1 MGVYGGGLSPLE
13 QQSCTPYGSDPI
25 HSACD
30 PVQLVAETKTE
41 NKIKILT

>member
-13 QQSCTPYGSDPI
+13 PYGSDPI
-25 HSACD
+25 HSPCD
-30 PVQLVAETKTE
+30 PVQLVAETKRE